1 MNVMSAERVE
11 AGWQTERAIREALYQ
26 AAAALDREEFHLF
39 LNFCASEFD
48 YRISTY
54 SPEIRRE
61 MILLQKDRAGMHELL
76 STLSK
81 HNRDRTPIVR
91 HWSLSLIRSV
101 DGTNSFDAISTLQ
114 VYRTAPDGGVTSLY
128 AVGRYLD
135 RFAFEGDRA
144 LMAARDVRLETRM
157 LGTGYHVPF

>member
-1 MNVMSAERVE
+1 MNVMSAERSQ
-11 AGWQTERAIREALYQ
+11 AGRETEQAIRETLYQ
-26 AAAALDREEFHLF
+26 AADALDREAFDRFLDFCGAEF
-39 LNFCASEFD
+39 E
-48 YRISTY
+48 YRISAY

-61 MILLQKDRAGMHELL
+61 MILLLKDSEGMHELL

-91 HWSLSLIRSV
+91 HWSLLLITPSG
-101 DGTNSFDAISTLQ
+101 DANGFDVVSTLQ
-114 VYRTAPDGGVTSLY
+114 VYRTEMDGGVTSLY

-135 RFAFEGDRA
+135 RLVVADGRA
-144 LMAARDVRLETRM
+144 LLVRREVRLETRM